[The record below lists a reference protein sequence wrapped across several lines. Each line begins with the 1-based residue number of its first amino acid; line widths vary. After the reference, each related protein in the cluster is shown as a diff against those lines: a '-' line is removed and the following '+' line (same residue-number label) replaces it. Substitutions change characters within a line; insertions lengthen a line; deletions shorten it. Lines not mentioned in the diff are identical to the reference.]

1 MAATLAKGTS
11 IINNAAQEP
20 EVSDLC
26 YFLNKMGAKISG
38 IGTSII
44 TVEGVSKLNSIEYSV
59 CSDPALLI
67 MLVPLA
73 KVAAIMTFSVAVTVT
88 WSK

>member
-38 IGTSII
+38 LIFQA
-44 TVEGVSKLNSIEYSV
+44 LN
-59 CSDPALLI
+59 AL
-67 MLVPLA
+67 
-73 KVAAIMTFSVAVTVT
+73 FED
-88 WSK
+88 WHF